1 MEQAIKYVL
10 DLLDKNSISYQYIEH
25 EPVYTIED
33 MLRLHLDEAGEIPK
47 NLFLRNANGKQH
59 YLVIVSKEKIVN
71 LKALR
76 EVIGSTALSF
86 ASEERL
92 QKHLGLSKGAVT
104 PFGVLNNADC
114 SVEVFF
120 DRELTCAARLGFH
133 PNRNTAT
140 VFLSYHDVES
150 IIQAHGNSIQV
161 VKIPAAESSHA
172 L

>member
-10 DLLDKNSISYQYIEH
+10 DLLDKNGISYQYMEH
-25 EPVYTIED
+25 QPVYTIED
-33 MLRLHLDEAGEIPK
+33 MLHLHLDEAGEIPK

-59 YLVIVSKEKIVN
+59 YLVIVGKEKHVN
-71 LKALR
+71 LKVLR

-114 SVEVFF
+114 SVEVLF
-120 DRELTCAARLGFH
+120 DRDLTCAARLGFH
-133 PNRNTAT
+133 PNCNTAT
-140 VFLSYHDVES
+140 VFLLYRDVES
-150 IIQAHGNSIQV
+150 IIQSHGNPIRV
-161 VKIPAAESSHA
+161 VEIPAGESSHA

>member
-1 MEQAIKYVL
+1 MTQMELTLRAL
-10 DLLDKNSISYQYIEH
+10 DAHGVSYQLYTH
-25 EPVYTIED
+25 PPVFTIEE
-33 MLRLHLDEAGEIPK
+33 MEAQDFEGKSNIAK

-59 YLVIVSKEKIVN
+59 YLVIVSKEKTVN

-114 SVEVFF
+114 SVEAFF
-120 DRELTCAARLGFH
+120 DRDLTCAARLGFH